1 MKFGKGYVVGEDTGD
16 SVCSYGG
23 KLRTEGEF
31 LVNLDFYSGD

>member
-23 KLRTEGEF
+23 ELRNRGRIF
-31 LVNLDFYSGD
+31 G